1 MIGDDTGLGMISAMK
16 AEGAYTANE
25 DGTYDSAD
33 YRTLHRAI
41 HLQQCFM
48 ITMPVLDND

>member
-33 YRTLHRAI
+33 YSRLSKAI
-41 HLQQCFM
+41 R
-48 ITMPVLDND
+48 VA